1 MGRHK
6 LLILLE
12 YNVSGKERKQNITK
26 KKNYTCGFKDGSNPK
41 CFAKSSRWK
50 TSEAAKERQ
59 FEKFLPI
66 KLYCVIPTKQRQKD
80 KSQLPTFIYN

>member
-1 MGRHK
+1 MERHTS
-6 LLILLE
+6 LILLE
-12 YNVSGKERKQNITK
+12 YSLSPRERKENFF
-26 KKNYTCGFKDGSNPK
+26 KNYPFGIKCECNPK
-41 CFAKSSRWK
+41 CCAERSNWEM
-50 TSEAAKERQ
+50 SEAKERQ